1 MIRGHVGQDE
11 LFLKSTL
18 MTVTLISRK
27 AALMGGIIDTGI
39 DDDGS
44 VSNFVET
51 EHIIEVDRN
60 LVSFVFVRGSVPCFW
75 DRINDKLNDLTTPYD
90 IEIQR
95 EFEMHEVAFK
105 LHIKDLI
112 ESYQKVVLINLLDSN
127 LDYELA
133 LIKFYEFLIKK
144 TNEKMKKKLK
154 YIYCNYKKELI
165 NNDIEEIMSIKTSAE
180 VMKYFWIDEKQKIV
194 ARQE

>member
-18 MTVTLISRK
+18 MTVTIISRK